1 MRYFEYIWA
10 VIAFD
15 TPWTNGKI
23 GLQMLFWAVALI
35 APALFAVGLFFNFNR
50 TVIVLTSLFTIVS
63 AGLLVWWLASLDYWM
78 SAGPPDACDRDACD
92 NDGEIRVMFAAGA
105 ALLPII
111 LPTLIAGP
119 IALFAALRRV
129 FAPHKNAQIKVS

>member
-1 MRYFEYIWA
+1 MRYFKYIWA

-23 GLQMLFWAVALI
+23 GLQMLFWAVGLI

-50 TVIVLTSLFTIVS
+50 TVIVLTNFFTIFS

-78 SAGPPDACDRDACD
+78 SSGPPVACDRDACD
-92 NDGEIRVMFAAGA
+92 NDGEIRTMFAAGA
-105 ALLPII
+105 ALVPII
-111 LPTLIAGP
+111 LPTLIVGP

-129 FAPHKNAQIKVS
+129 SSTHRSAQLKVS